1 MSYENQAD
9 FMRDI
14 TPHAQRVGAQLGIDP
29 RLIIA
34 QAIQETGWGKKVK
47 GNNFDFNKT
56 NPLDFLQEEDFLRME
71 LTIFL

>member
-47 GNNFDFNKT
+47 GNNYFGIKSHGKKGGQIIDTMK
-56 NPLDFLQEEDFLRME
+56 
-71 LTIFL
+71 